1 MQYLALSKFIFTLK
15 LPIFIEPR
23 SFQNQ
28 NRTSQFFKNPQTGFS
43 CGFADTFCYFSFIP
57 TLWLKLYICS
67 ILFFRHKIWYIFSLH
82 STHSISFSDFL
93 QTKCRPASRRS
104 QFRTQVFSLT
114 IVQCRAN
121 NLYMELQFFH
131 RNRASE
137 IGLNCEYSMFFYTGT
152 DKLKQIIFCGK

>member
-57 TLWLKLYICS
+57 TLWLKLYVCS
-67 ILFFRHKIWYIFSLH
+67 ILFFRHKIWYIFSLY

-93 QTKCRPASRRS
+93 QTKCRHRKFFILLLVIFLHRKYT
-104 QFRTQVFSLT
+104 RKIVFSFPTNSVFARQVKATHRKQHTKHTFSQIEKFTL
-114 IVQCRAN
+114 IV
-121 NLYMELQFFH
+121 
-131 RNRASE
+131 
-137 IGLNCEYSMFFYTGT
+137 YSQY
-152 DKLKQIIFCGK
+152 